1 MVQRRTRLCVDA
13 QDIELGGLAPENIS
27 SYVANL
33 RNTISAFFV
42 IYQIQKMYE
51 KMDAGRLRVG
61 QMFSM

>member
-1 MVQRRTRLCVDA
+1 VDA